1 MAQDRL
7 VSSSPHCASAPSAH
21 RQGNTGRQMGQ
32 GESPATFADPLIQW
46 QSPCC
51 ETSDG
56 KPRQDHPWSRQRH
69 VGYSRKEG
77 TGCTNAQ
84 ATRLSPS
91 TAEAGGFPKKQKQT
105 EATLDSGYVG
115 KGHERFLRVCTWS
128 H

>member
-46 QSPCC
+46 QSSCC

-69 VGYSRKEG
+69 LGYSRKEG
-77 TGCTNAQ
+77 TGHTHAQ

-91 TAEAGGFPKKQKQT
+91 TAEAGVYPKKPQQT
-105 EATLDSGYVG
+105 EATLDSVYVG
-115 KGHERFLRVCTWS
+115 YGHASSLLVGT
-128 H
+128 